1 MNMNGAH
8 AHLLLNHF
16 PVIAAPIALAILAL
30 GLVRKNRE
38 FVKIGLGVIV
48 AAALMTVPTFL
59 TGEAAAEVVG
69 SIPGVSS
76 ELIER
81 HADVAEQAFG
91 VIGLA
96 GIAALA
102 SLIVGA
108 RRGTIPRWLMLTT
121 VALTLAACG
130 WLAVTAN
137 FGGEIRHTEIRAA
150 ASPAQ

>member
-1 MNMNGAH
+1 MNGAH

-38 FVKIGLGVIV
+38 FVKVGLGVVV

-59 TGEAAAEVVG
+59 TGEPAADVVG
-69 SIPGVSS
+69 SIAGVTSQ
-76 ELIER
+76 LIER
-81 HADVAEQAFG
+81 HAEVAEQAFA

-96 GIAALA
+96 GLAALA

-108 RRGTIPRWLMLTT
+108 RRGATPRWLMLTT
-121 VALTLAACG
+121 VVLTLAACG

-137 FGGEIRHTEIRAA
+137 FGGEIRHTEIRT
-150 ASPAQ
+150 ASTPAQ